1 MPDRLQQELDEI
13 LRKAD
18 EVTQKRP
25 FWARVGSRTGARL
38 RSLRRRLGSL
48 RFPGFSIS
56 QLLFASL
63 AAIIVGYVF
72 FPGGETLGRLLI
84 FGGIGG
90 FVLAF
95 VLSIS
100 RGAHGNLP
108 EKRWRGQPMELQGPN
123 VGRRLRTWWGRW
135 RHRR

>member
-25 FWARVGSRTGARL
+25 LWARVGNRASARL
-38 RSLRRRLGSL
+38 RSLRQSIGGL
-48 RFPGFSIS
+48 RFPGLSIS

-72 FPGGETLGRLLI
+72 FPGGEPLGRLLI

-90 FVLAF
+90 FILAF

-100 RGAHGNLP
+100 RGAQGNYP
-108 EKRWRGQPMELQGPN
+108 EKRWRGQPMELQGPS
-123 VGRRLRTWWGRW
+123 VGQRLRTWWGRW